1 MKCWKIL
8 IFILLI
14 YITGCDSKDNRL
26 IIGIIKPSLN
36 HFPLDFAFSSGYLN
50 RDSYVIKNF
59 ASGWETNEA
68 LVAGRIDVA
77 ILPFTYIW
85 TDISQGKKVKIISFL
100 ERESDGIIARKDITK
115 IQDLDG
121 KKIGVLRASTLDIFA
136 EIMADDYNISL
147 ELVYFRTPM
156 DMAAALQAGEVDA
169 LSFYVPSIFRF
180 NENFKII
187 YWFGEDYPLH
197 TCCDLAVN
205 SGKINPASPATAG
218 FTGTKERKKED
229 LKQLIEGLDRSCK
242 EINNHPEIVYK
253 EIESLFNLNRDEAVQ
268 SLQNTK
274 YQMGL
279 EEKDKKFE
287 YKIIQKMIEKHYIEN
302 EVKIKDVYFEIK

>member
-14 YITGCDSKDNRL
+14 YIVGCDSKDNRL

-36 HFPLDFAFSSGYLN
+36 HFPLDFAFYSGYLN
-50 RDSYVIKNF
+50 RENYIIRNF
-59 ASGWETNEA
+59 SSGWETNEA

-85 TDISQGKKVKIISFL
+85 TDISQGKGVKIISFL

-147 ELVYFRTPM
+147 KLVYFRTPM

-180 NENFKII
+180 NEDFKII

-205 SGKINPASPATAG
+205 SGKIK
-218 FTGTKERKKED
+218 FKKEE
-229 LKQLIEGLDRSCK
+229 LKQLNEGLNKSCK
-242 EINNHPEIVYK
+242 EINSHPEIVYE
-253 EIESLFNLNRDEAVQ
+253 EIESLFNLSRDEAVQ

-279 EEKDKKFE
+279 EEKDKIFE

-302 EVKIKDVYFEIK
+302 EVRIKDVYFEIQ